1 MSELSET
8 EIRERVAIL
17 KRFKQALV
25 RQRDRFK
32 HQLLMLEQRGTSADS
47 EDDLE
52 FHIAME
58 QSIVKEIAS
67 FERTIEPLE
76 TLYRAHDPAGAREI
90 PALREALE
98 RTREEV
104 VRRTEYNREIL
115 QHQVEAIRDEISTLR
130 IVRGRAFQSASREPE
145 SSLVDVTA

>member
-1 MSELSET
+1 VSQLSET
-8 EIRERVAIL
+8 EIKARVAIL

-25 RQRDRFK
+25 RQRDRFRQ
-32 HQLLMLEQRGTSADS
+32 QLLMLERRGATDS
-47 EDDLE
+47 PEDDLE

-76 TLYRAHDPAGAREI
+76 TLYRAHDPEGAREI

-98 RTREEV
+98 RTRDEV

-115 QHQVEAIRDEISTLR
+115 EQQIEAIRDEISTLR
-130 IVRGRAFQSASREPE
+130 IVRASAFQPASRHRE
-145 SSLVDVTA
+145 STLVDVTA

>member
-1 MSELSET
+1 MSQLSEN
-8 EIRERVAIL
+8 EFNERVAIL

-25 RQRDRFK
+25 VQRDRFK
-32 HQLLMLEQRGTSADS
+32 QQLQILETRGATGSP

-52 FHIAME
+52 FHISME
-58 QSIVKEIAS
+58 QSIVKEIAA

-98 RTREEV
+98 RTRDEV

-115 QHQVEAIRDEISTLR
+115 QQQIEAIRDEISTLR
-130 IVRGRAFQSASREPE
+130 IVRGRAFQPAARERE